1 MAYSTPD
8 ALVSGDILTLARYN
22 KIKDSVIANAHAV
35 FPLGGSRVMVLPV
48 VGATAQDA
56 VDYIEFEVPT
66 SDSGGHVY
74 KVVCEIKTENAAT
87 TVTPRLYNVTDASV
101 NWTGSAGTSTAWG
114 TYQVS
119 SSLTIAAGK
128 KYRLQFTKSDDL
140 YESWGIGVIRRTAA

>member
-1 MAYSTPD
+1 MAFDIPAT
-8 ALVSGDILTLARYN
+8 LVSGDILTLARYN
-22 KIKDSVIANAHAV
+22 KLKDSIIANAHAV
-35 FPLGGSRVMVLPV
+35 FPLGGSRTFVITA
-48 VGATAQDA
+48 GGGAQDA

-66 SDSGGHVY
+66 SDSGGHTY

-119 SSLTIAAGK
+119 SALTIAAGK
-128 KYRLQFTKSDDL
+128 KYRLQFTKSDDV
-140 YESWGIGVIRRTAA
+140 YEAWGTGHLRRTAA